1 MDDLA
6 FIRREELLGAPMAT
20 LTRRA
25 DTPEAKSLVGAVV
38 AVLEDHESS
47 QGTRKRKRDDEAQR
61 GLDRAVEA
69 FLGDLYLGARK
80 AKGAWVYRSRH
91 TNSFT
96 GEEVSARHF
105 KAVVD
110 AMEPLGLIEIVKGFN
125 APKIVQWE
133 GFPDSRYQQ
142 GKAARYR
149 ATQVLL
155 ELGSR
160 AGVEVIK
167 AGRHFQE
174 PKPTELVILKDSS
187 HWEGKDKIPGKR
199 ISFLKTPHVDHIEA
213 EVRLIN
219 AFLEGVNIQG
229 GIHRGFYTVY
239 NMGNIPGFNW
249 NKGGRLYSVGND
261 SYQRD
266 SGETR
271 RNMAL
276 DGEPVAELD
285 IRASYLTVL
294 HGKLG
299 VPLKADGDDLY
310 EVPGISNRDI
320 VKGWLIATLS
330 KNGHLK
336 RWPKEQAKAFL
347 KDNGRDLEQAY
358 PIQTVKEAMVTKYP
372 VLKSWGQVEVDWGDL
387 MWAEA
392 KAIRGAIIQL
402 IKTRQVPSLPVHD
415 SLLVPV
421 SAILQAMDAL
431 TDNYKYHCKIE
442 PRIKINPEKWDI

>member
-1 MDDLA
+1 
-6 FIRREELLGAPMAT
+6 MAT

-25 DTPEAKSLVGAVV
+25 DTPEARSLVEAVV
-38 AVLEDHESS
+38 AVLEDYEAS

-61 GLDRAVEA
+61 GFERAVEA

-110 AMEPLGLIEIVKGFN
+110 TMESLGLIEVVKGFN

-133 GFPDSRYQQ
+133 GFPDSQHQQ

-155 ELGSR
+155 DLGAR
-160 AGVEVIK
+160 TGVEVNK
-167 AGRHFQE
+167 AGWHFQE

-187 HWEGKDKIPGKR
+187 HWEGKDKIPGKP
-199 ISFLKTPHVDHIEA
+199 INFLKTPQVERIED
-213 EVRLIN
+213 EVRFIN
-219 AFLEGVNIQG
+219 TFLESLDIQG

-239 NMGNIPGFNW
+239 NMGDASGFSW

-271 RNMAL
+271 RNMTL

-299 VPLKADGDDLY
+299 VPLQANTEDLY
-310 EVPGISNRDI
+310 DVPGIDDRDI

-330 KNGHLK
+330 KHGHLK
-336 RWPKEQAKAFL
+336 KWPKGQAKAFMEA
-347 KDNGRDLEQAY
+347 KKQDLEAIY
-358 PIQTVKEAMVTKYP
+358 PVQTVKEAMLTKYP
-372 VLKSWGQVEVDWGDL
+372 VLGSWGQVEVDWGDL
-387 MWAEA
+387 MFAEA
-392 KAIRGAIIQL
+392 EAIRGAIIQL
-402 IKTRQVPSLPVHD
+402 IKMYQVPSLPVHD

-421 SAILQAMDAL
+421 SAIHLAMDAL
-431 TDNYKYHCKIE
+431 KDSYRYHCKIE
-442 PRIKINPEKWDI
+442 PRVKIKPEKWAI